1 MLHAANEKA
10 LPVLSLNAAVPVSK
24 RYMVKFY
31 DAAWQRAPEGLWHR
45 GLWPA
50 GRKSNFKR
58 RPYAQSFQ
66 NNVMD
71 VIPGS
76 LVQELTALVLGKK
89 PAVPAP
95 AASTAP
101 ASAPAAAGAK
111 KTRKP
116 ACQTQAE

>member
-1 MLHAANEKA
+1 MSSAE
-10 LPVLSLNAAVPVSK
+10 
-24 RYMVKFY
+24 
-31 DAAWQRAPEGLWHR
+31 
-45 GLWPA
+45 
-50 GRKSNFKR
+50 
-58 RPYAQSFQ
+58 PYAQSFQ

-76 LVQELTALVLGKK
+76 LLQEPTALVLGKK

-111 KTRKP
+111 KNPKTGVPNTGGNSP
-116 ACQTQAE
+116 APEHPLEGNGFLCP